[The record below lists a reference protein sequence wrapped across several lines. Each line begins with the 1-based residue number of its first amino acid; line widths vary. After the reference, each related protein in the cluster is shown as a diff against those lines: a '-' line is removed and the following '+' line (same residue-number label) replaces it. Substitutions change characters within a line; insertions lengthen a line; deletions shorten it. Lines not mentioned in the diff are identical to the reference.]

1 MKKLTGIITV
11 LCLPILLLGQD
22 VNGKLSEAESN
33 YQSQDLEGT
42 RFALQQSLTELD
54 ILVGQEI
61 LKLLPASLAGNSYN
75 EEDDSMVGGAM
86 GFSGVF
92 VKRSYP
98 GETKSVEIE
107 LVTDSPYLSVLST
120 FLTNPLLA
128 RAGGA
133 NQKVIKVDN
142 YKGKLTKD
150 ENEPNKYELQIPID
164 QSLFSIRYEGFSS
177 EGEVTA
183 VANQIG
189 ISAVA
194 NLLR

>member
-1 MKKLTGIITV
+1 MKKLALTTSI
-11 LCLPILLLGQD
+11 LCISTLLVGQN
-22 VNGKLSEAESN
+22 VEGKLSEAERN

-61 LKLLPASLAGNSYN
+61 LKLLPASLAGNSFN
-75 EEDDSMVGGAM
+75 AEEDQSVGGAM

-92 VKRSYP
+92 VSRSYP
-98 GETKSVEIE
+98 GEAKSVEIE
-107 LVTDSPYLSVLST
+107 LVADSPYLATLST

-128 RAGGA
+128 RAAGG

-142 YKGKLTKD
+142 YKGRLTKD

-164 QSLFSIRYEGFSS
+164 QSLFSIRYVGFES
-177 EGEVTA
+177 ESEVTA

-189 ISAVA
+189 LSAVA

>member
-1 MKKLTGIITV
+1 MKKLTLLLTIIG
-11 LCLPILLLGQD
+11 LPALLLGQD
-22 VNGKLSEAESN
+22 VEGKLSEAQSN
-33 YQSQDLEGT
+33 YQGKDLEGT

-61 LKLLPASLAGNSYN
+61 LKLLPESLAGNIYN
-75 EEDDSMVGGAM
+75 AEEDAMVGGAL

-92 VKRSYP
+92 VSRNYP

-164 QSLFSIRYEGFSS
+164 QSLFSIRYEGFES
-177 EGEVTA
+177 ESEVTA
-183 VANQIG
+183 IAGQIG
-189 ISAVA
+189 LGAVA